1 MATRKIK
8 RISRA
13 TARKLRPK
21 RLKMTKAE
29 HARFDVLNKIHPKK
43 RSPQEN
49 YEFYLLLGKGYL
61 GEAYRKSKKP
71 QSDKVWRREQGDYA
85 LMKAAKIR
93 AEHKL
98 KEIPI
103 DSEIKGE
110 DSSGWWF

>member
-1 MATRKIK
+1 
-8 RISRA
+8 
-13 TARKLRPK
+13 
-21 RLKMTKAE
+21 MTKAE
-29 HARFDVLNKIHPKK
+29 HERFDVLNKIHPKK

-71 QSDKVWRREQGDYA
+71 QSDKVWRREQGYYA
-85 LMKAAKIR
+85 LMKAGKIR

-103 DSEIKGE
+103 DSEIKGK
-110 DSSGWWF
+110 DSSSGWWF